1 MSEIVVGLVALVA
14 GAFLCFAGRI
24 AVRVILS
31 IWGAFVGLALGGAAV
46 SAITDSSPLSTILGW
61 VVGILLAVLLAGLA
75 YAFYAL
81 AVIIALG
88 SIGYGLGAA
97 LALALGAGPQV
108 AHIVA
113 IAVAVLLAVTALV
126 TDLPGALLVFLTA
139 ASGAGA
145 IIAGLMLLV
154 GVAVASDFS
163 AGDLPS
169 VIEQQSWWWMVGYV
183 ALTLGGILV
192 QSRSRRTTA
201 MRNNWEGAERHHP

>member
-1 MSEIVVGLVALVA
+1 MSDVVVGLVALVA

-31 IWGAFVGLALGGAAV
+31 VWGAFVGLALGGAVV
-46 SAITDSSPLSTILGW
+46 SAITDSSPLSTVLGW
-61 VVGILLAVLLAGLA
+61 LVGILLAVLLAGLA

-81 AVIIALG
+81 AVVIALG

-97 LALALGAGPQV
+97 LALAFGAGPQV

-113 IAVAVLLAVTALV
+113 IAVAVLLAITALV

-139 ASGAGA
+139 SGGAGA
-145 IIAGLMLLV
+145 IIAGLMLLL
-154 GVAVASDFS
+154 GVAVASEFS

-169 VIEQQSWWWMVGYV
+169 VIQQRSWWWMAGYV
-183 ALTLGGILV
+183 ALTIGGILV
-192 QSRSRRTTA
+192 QSRSPRRTA
-201 MRNNWEGAERHHP
+201 MRTSWEGTGGTHP